1 MVSKHYDPGDTT
13 FIKRLLEIYSV
24 EELLEFDDLPPEEAL
39 ELLVQY
45 GALSFDNVPI

>member
-1 MVSKHYDPGDTT
+1 MDRSNLE

-39 ELLVQY
+39 EYLVQY
-45 GALSFDNVPI
+45 GALSFDNVPV

>member
-1 MVSKHYDPGDTT
+1 MDRSNIE

-39 ELLVQY
+39 EYLVQY
-45 GALSFDNVPI
+45 GALSFDNVPV

>member
-1 MVSKHYDPGDTT
+1 MERDSLE
-13 FIKRLLEIYSV
+13 FIKRLLEIYSM

-45 GALSFDNVPI
+45 GALSFDNVPV